1 MVDAGLQVPDPEV
14 SVTVHSVV
22 APWVTVTVSV
32 LGMPSPWPEAT
43 LVEKTRLVSAP

>member
-1 MVDAGLQVPDPEV
+1 MAEDGLHVPDLEV
-14 SVTVHSVV
+14 SVTVHRVV

-43 LVEKTRLVSAP
+43 VVEKTRLVSAP